1 MQSKNSTMKSGVAQ
15 AARLLDLVA
24 RAGVAR
30 EELRTVFGLID
41 VDGSGTIERDELRS
55 LVSSEAITDA
65 EMDHFFARGANITFD
80 EFCSFVLDTR
90 NQLLSQKLVRTNRVA
105 FVVGGPASG
114 KGTICGEL
122 ARRNEA
128 LVHLSS
134 GELLRDEI
142 RRGSALGRQLAE
154 QIARG
159 ELVAA
164 SVVLSLIE
172 QSLAARPGRLV
183 LLDGFPRSLQ
193 NAIDYVRIYRTCEGI
208 LLFDCPE
215 PEMIRRIVERGR
227 SSGRAD
233 DTPETASRRVQVFRE
248 QSEAPVS
255 YLCGLGFPVLR
266 VNTMAPVE
274 DNVRMLMQNV
284 LFRAKT

>member
-1 MQSKNSTMKSGVAQ
+1 MKAEVGQ

-30 EELRTVFGLID
+30 EELRTVFKLID
-41 VDGSGTIERDELRS
+41 LDNSGTIERDELRS
-55 LVSSEAITDA
+55 LVSHEAITDS
-65 EMDHFFARGANITFD
+65 EMNAFFKRGDHITFD
-80 EFCSFVLDTR
+80 EFVGFVMDSR
-90 NQLLSQKLVRTNRVA
+90 NQLLSQKLVRTNRVM

-122 ARRNEA
+122 ARRNHNI
-128 LVHLSS
+128 VHLSS

-142 RRGSALGRQLAE
+142 WRGSALGQRLAE

-164 SVVLSLIE
+164 CVVLSLIE

-193 NAIDYVRIYRTCEGI
+193 NAIDYQRIYRTCEGL
-208 LLFDCPE
+208 LLFECPE
-215 PEMIRRIVERGR
+215 HEMIRRIVERGR
-227 SSGRAD
+227 SSGRID
-233 DTPETASRRVQVFRE
+233 DNLETAARRVAVFRE
-248 QSEAPVS
+248 QSEAAVS
-255 YLCGLGFPVLR
+255 YLCNLGFPVLHVDTTR
-266 VNTMAPVE
+266 PVE
-274 DNVRMLMQNV
+274 ENVELLMHNP
-284 LFRAKT
+284 LFKAKT